1 MEPWKPTDIIA
12 IASLVG
18 GIFGKGGGNELH
30 SALTME
36 AMVERMGEKAGP
48 QGLGRLPL
56 EERPGSADDDRQAV
70 PVRDAKRLRQA
81 RPGAAGTEERL
92 RNADRRGSSA
102 RRSGSDRPEHG
113 RRPPHPRAR
122 RSRARLELGAR
133 LHEALGRRPPDRG
146 DGPAGRLLRAADP
159 DGGGPA
165 RAGDRR
171 PRRRLPGR
179 QPLRR
184 ARPRP
189 RLRLERDD
197 GDLRQRRHLR
207 RGPLQGQVPLRL
219 QGQVPGDGKALQEG
233 ELDAEHDRHDRGR
246 LADADR
252 LPDRARDRLRP
263 RQGRRQESRLRPRRA
278 APTSTRPTR

>member
-1 MEPWKPTDIIA
+1 MEPWKPTDIDRDRLA
-12 IASLVG
+12 GRRHLRQGRRQRAELGADDG
-18 GIFGKGGGNELH
+18 GDGRTDGQEGR
-30 SALTME
+30 A
-36 AMVERMGEKAGP
+36 

-56 EERPGSADDDRQAV
+56 EERPGSADDDLQAL
-70 PVRDAKRLRQA
+70 PVRDAKRLRQEG
-81 RPGAAGTEERL
+81 PGAAGTEERL
-92 RNADRRGSSA
+92 RNADRL
-102 RRSGSDRPEHG
+102 RRLGERADAAGPEHG
-113 RRPPHPRAR
+113 RRPAHPRAR
-122 RSRARLELGAR
+122 RSGARLELGAG
-133 LHEALGRRPPDRG
+133 LEEELGRRAPDRG

-171 PRRRLPGR
+171 PRRRLPGG

-207 RGPLQGQVPLRL
+207 RGPLQGQVPLPL
-219 QGQVPGDGKALQEG
+219 QGQVPGDGKALQDG
-233 ELDAEHDRHDRGR
+233 ELGAEHDRPDHGR
-246 LADADR
+246 VADADR

-263 RQGRRQESRLRPRRA
+263 RQEPTARRSPSSTPA